1 LSDIEKLLD
10 LMLEKDA
17 DMIVGSRV
25 GSKQNHWYR
34 ELGKWIIRRVAA
46 MMMPMPL
53 KDLNSGFK
61 LYRTELVKRYIP
73 LCPNSMAFSDVITLI
88 FLNEHHKVV
97 ETPVEIHPRRSGK
110 SKINT
115 RTAFETVLEIINLV
129 MLLAPLRFFLPAS
142 IICFLIGFGWGIP
155 LIISGRGVS
164 VGSMLAIV
172 TALIFFTL
180 GLVSEQLSQLRKEL
194 LISPKETKKNI

>member
-1 LSDIEKLLD
+1 
-10 LMLEKDA
+10 
-17 DMIVGSRV
+17 
-25 GSKQNHWYR
+25 
-34 ELGKWIIRRVAA
+34 
-46 MMMPMPL
+46 
-53 KDLNSGFK
+53 
-61 LYRTELVKRYIP
+61 
-73 LCPNSMAFSDVITLI
+73 VITLI
-88 FLNEHHKVV
+88 FLNEHHKVI
-97 ETPVEIHPRRSGK
+97 ETPIEIHPRRSGK

-194 LISPKETKKNI
+194 LISPKETKKNM